1 MAKAQFARVHTY
13 TPKTIGGILAEAD
26 RQEGAT
32 SHIEAPEPP
41 KWITGSSEAV
51 GLAVTAYMSKPATVR
66 LKNGGTATR
75 KRRSD
80 HRCLTAGVLSWPDS
94 IELITE
100 STGISKL
107 LQFVQLD
114 KWIKKSERWLKEKYG
129 DNLVGICVHNDESH
143 PHLHF
148 FIVGDAQRLHPGM
161 KAELVN
167 DTRMTDNKARMTA
180 HKAGLK
186 SWLNDYHESVSQHF
200 GLERKL
206 DSKPAWRI
214 QDRATR
220 AKLFKIDK
228 QLQDNPN
235 PDILLERNNIWDSE
249 QKTERPEMKF

>member
-32 SHIEAPEPP
+32 SHIEAPKPP
-41 KWITGSSEAV
+41 KWITGSSQAV

-94 IELITE
+94 IESMKGLTLQN
-100 STGISKL
+100 ST
-107 LQFVQLD
+107 LQKIQLQS
-114 KWIKKSERWLKEKYG
+114 WIYKSEMWLKEKYG
-129 DNLVGICVHNDESH
+129 ENLAGICLHYDESH

-161 KAELVN
+161 KAELIN
-167 DTRMTDNKARMTA
+167 DKRMTDNAARITA
-180 HKAGLK
+180 HKLGLK
-186 SWLNDYHESVSQHF
+186 FWLDDYHMSVGQHCK
-200 GLERKL
+200 LERTL
-206 DSKPAWRI
+206 NSKPAWRI
-214 QDRATR
+214 KDRSIR

-235 PDILLERNNIWDSE
+235 PDILLERNNIWDESE
-249 QKTERPEMKF
+249 KTERPDMKF